1 MGLFSGVW
9 LMVLGVLGAASLI
22 VSRRPDAQQY
32 IDKLAPYQ
40 GWIGA
45 ISALWGAWLI
55 ISSVLSIGWLSS
67 APIFWITYLA
77 VAVVL
82 FSLGLLLGVGVL
94 KTFITQPQAV
104 QKMDQMIARLAP
116 KQAMLGLV
124 AIGLGA
130 WMIVAGLLFSVA

>member
-1 MGLFSGVW
+1 MGLFSGMW

-22 VSRRPDAQQY
+22 GSRRPDAQQY
-32 IDKLAPYQ
+32 IDKLTPYQ

-67 APIFWITYLA
+67 APIFWITYFA

-94 KTFITQPQAV
+94 KTFITQPQVV
-104 QKMDQMIARLAP
+104 QKIDQMIARLAP
-116 KQAMLGLV
+116 KQAVLGTESNRS
-124 AIGLGA
+124 AQWDSKRRRRSGP
-130 WMIVAGLLFSVA
+130 